1 MYPPISTHDRFTS
14 TLSLSLSR
22 FIRGP
27 VLQKMKPTPDPIL
40 QSRSRPKAAPGSPM
54 TLIDSRVEANV
65 CLCVRASRRAWQTS
79 RERINGKEERN
90 RRYRQRWTP
99 WTNRWVRERD
109 MESEKR
115 RDRNSAQP
123 WRETLIAATCYLF
136 VFAQAQA
143 TSTYIPCSSMLRSM
157 FERNLNEVV
166 CICGTRVELLDHGFQ
181 RFTIAVR
188 KNFWRF
194 VTRFDKVINNRDV
207 SLKILIV

>member
-99 WTNRWVRERD
+99 WTNRVSEWEREIW
-109 MESEKR
+109 
-115 RDRNSAQP
+115 N
-123 WRETLIAATCYLF
+123 
-136 VFAQAQA
+136 
-143 TSTYIPCSSMLRSM
+143 
-157 FERNLNEVV
+157 
-166 CICGTRVELLDHGFQ
+166 
-181 RFTIAVR
+181 R
-188 KNFWRF
+188 KSGAI
-194 VTRFDKVINNRDV
+194 VTPRNRDARH
-207 SLKILIV
+207 